1 MGVPDCGRV
10 VLPAGDLAW
19 RLYMDI
25 VMTDRETM
33 KLALEAIS
41 ALLYNDMNRVEIA
54 MNAIAALR
62 QALEQP
68 DPVEAAVLAE
78 REACAKVCEEWG
90 VYEAMECAAAI
101 RERMK

>member
-1 MGVPDCGRV
+1 
-10 VLPAGDLAW
+10 
-19 RLYMDI
+19 
-25 VMTDRETM
+25 MTDREAM
-33 KLALEAIS
+33 RLALEALETLPAGS
-41 ALLYNDMNRVEIA
+41 SYKTH
-54 MNAIAALR
+54 NAASALR

-90 VYEAMECAAAI
+90 VFEAMECAAMI